1 MIKRK
6 VGFQTL
12 ATKWGAA
19 WALSLLDDW
28 DCEGLLQQLH
38 DLRPDVATFAS
49 LLALAQSHRHKLQ
62 SAIENAERGV
72 ALEPANRAAVLLLA
86 HLLVLTGR
94 TADAAARLDPLQDYA
109 RTDASSAFLMVRLRL
124 MQRDTAGAL
133 QWAGVVQGLDPD
145 GALLI
150 GLGQAFGAA
159 RLAEPAATFFGA
171 AAQARFAPEAGIG
184 LAVLASLRGDR
195 AGARRHLLAA
205 LKFEGARLTRG
216 QTLGGLFH
224 EVLGRLNGLVE
235 QRLDCTAWIATVPD
249 GPLALAGRTILVCAP
264 SESSARACLE
274 TIVTAT
280 QGSESAADLSGV
292 TWRVAPKA
300 QQPDRPV
307 PPGVHSVIG

>member
-1 MIKRK
+1 MARCRIRVRRRRK
-6 VGFQTL
+6 SS
-12 ATKWGAA
+12 
-19 WALSLLDDW
+19 SLRRSTPSSRS
-28 DCEGLLQQLH
+28 CG
-38 DLRPDVATFAS
+38 RPPRGRGHGGHAS
-49 LLALAQSHRHKLQ
+49 LLALAQGHRHKLQ

-184 LAVLASLRGDR
+184 L
-195 AGARRHLLAA
+195 
-205 LKFEGARLTRG
+205 
-216 QTLGGLFH
+216 
-224 EVLGRLNGLVE
+224 
-235 QRLDCTAWIATVPD
+235 
-249 GPLALAGRTILVCAP
+249 
-264 SESSARACLE
+264 
-274 TIVTAT
+274 
-280 QGSESAADLSGV
+280 
-292 TWRVAPKA
+292 
-300 QQPDRPV
+300 
-307 PPGVHSVIG
+307 